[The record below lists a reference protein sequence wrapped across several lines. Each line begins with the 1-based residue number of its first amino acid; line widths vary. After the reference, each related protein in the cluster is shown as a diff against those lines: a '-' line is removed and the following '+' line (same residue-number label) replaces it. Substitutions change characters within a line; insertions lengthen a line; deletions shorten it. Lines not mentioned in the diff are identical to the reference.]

1 MSKSVNMKRHLPAVR
16 VSMFPK
22 DTNATG
28 KNIFGGV
35 ILSHMDTA
43 GGIAARRVCS
53 SNVVTVAFDQVIF
66 KQPVHIGDI
75 LTCWSEV
82 TEFGTTS
89 MQVSILVEVER
100 EGAFIHVTEGKAVF
114 VAVDENGTKI
124 PIIGWNG
131 KPPRKRKS
139 KPTTPATCAT
149 PATRTA

>member
-1 MSKSVNMKRHLPAVR
+1 MNMKRHLPAVR

-53 SNVVTVAFDQVIF
+53 SNIVTVAFDQVLF
-66 KQPVHIGDI
+66 KEPVHIGDI
-75 LTCWSEV
+75 LTCWAEV
-82 TEFGTTS
+82 TEIGTTS
-89 MQVSILVEVER
+89 MRVQILVEVER
-100 EGAFIHVTEGKAVF
+100 RGKSIHVTEGNAVF
-114 VAVDENGTKI
+114 VAVDENGSKI

-131 KPPRKRKS
+131 KRPRKRKA
-139 KPTTPATCAT
+139 KPAA
-149 PATRTA
+149 